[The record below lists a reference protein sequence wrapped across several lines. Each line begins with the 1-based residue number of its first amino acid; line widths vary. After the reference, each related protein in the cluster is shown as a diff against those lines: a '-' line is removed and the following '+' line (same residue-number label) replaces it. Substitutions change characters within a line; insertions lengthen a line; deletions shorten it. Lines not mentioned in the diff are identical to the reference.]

1 MKISEHVTTIYQL
14 AEEIEAM
21 SDNYSDN
28 FSNARAIQEEVN
40 ELDKKLT
47 EIQEFL
53 KSIYEGYGVDYE
65 RLEEIL
71 KLLD

>member
-1 MKISEHVTTIYQL
+1 MRISEHIATIYQL

-21 SDNYSDN
+21 SDNYSDA

-47 EIQEFL
+47 EVQEFL
-53 KSIYEGYGVDYE
+53 KNIYKYGVDYE
-65 RLEEIL
+65 KLEEIL
-71 KLLD
+71 RLF

>member
-1 MKISEHVTTIYQL
+1 MKISEHIATIYQL

-21 SDNYSDN
+21 SDNYSDV

-53 KSIYEGYGVDYE
+53 KSIYKYGVDYE
-65 RLEEIL
+65 KLEEIL
-71 KLLD
+71 RLF

>member
-1 MKISEHVTTIYQL
+1 MKISEHIATIYQL

-21 SDNYSDN
+21 SDNYSDV

-47 EIQEFL
+47 EVQEFL
-53 KSIYEGYGVDYE
+53 KNIYKYGVDYE
-65 RLEEIL
+65 KLEEIL
-71 KLLD
+71 RLF

>member
-1 MKISEHVTTIYQL
+1 MISERIATIYQL

-21 SDNYSDN
+21 SDSYSDA

-47 EIQEFL
+47 EVQEFL

-71 KLLD
+71 KLFD

>member
-1 MKISEHVTTIYQL
+1 MKISERIATIYQL

-21 SDNYSDN
+21 SDNYSDA

-47 EIQEFL
+47 EVQEFL
-53 KSIYEGYGVDYE
+53 KSIYEYGVDYE

>member
-1 MKISEHVTTIYQL
+1 MKISERIATIYQL

-21 SDNYSDN
+21 SDSYSDV

-47 EIQEFL
+47 EIREFL
-53 KSIYEGYGVDYE
+53 ENIYKYGVDYE
-65 RLEEIL
+65 KLEEIL
-71 KLLD
+71 RLF